1 MPQEIF
7 YQETLT
13 QGTAVIDLPEG
24 GHRGRCYYSGE
35 IAHGLGEGTV
45 RLSFA
50 AMDSQGY
57 EDGPLEHTQILF
69 GDSDTLEESVY
80 VPGIPSFKLG
90 AVLYPDRGTFR
101 IGVRLLENT
110 SCRQLGIA
118 WWASRLEPK
127 TLPSAILP
135 ETPLKELS
143 MTAGL
148 DDTADENAFF
158 ITNAPRVLRVR
169 ETFQFRLAMPKSG
182 GTPEWEV
189 REKGG
194 GTITQEGIY
203 TAPCVPGIFEITAR
217 LNGQLTSVYI
227 MVRE

>member
-57 EDGPLEHTQILF
+57 EEGPLEHTQILF

-110 SCRQLGIA
+110 SCRQLSIA

-127 TLPSAILP
+127 TRSLLQMLPGFCALEKTFNSVWRCPNPA
-135 ETPLKELS
+135 ELRN
-143 MTAGL
+143 G
-148 DDTADENAFF
+148 
-158 ITNAPRVLRVR
+158 
-169 ETFQFRLAMPKSG
+169 KSG
-182 GTPEWEV
+182 K
-189 REKGG
+189 R
-194 GTITQEGIY
+194 
-203 TAPCVPGIFEITAR
+203 AAVPLPRRGFTRPPAYR
-217 LNGQLTSVYI
+217 VSLKSQPG
-227 MVRE
+227 